1 MLAANEEA
9 FRFEGFTLE
18 LKRGCLK
25 DEVGEV
31 DLRPK
36 CFELLRHLVENAGR
50 LVSKDELMRAVW
62 PNVIVTDESLARCVS
77 DLRLALRDQEQRIIR
92 TVRARGFLF
101 TPHVRRA
108 DLDAEHTSPPVNG
121 AIIKPPPPRGIGPVR
136 PSETQGQQADAGP
149 PAFTDLALPL
159 IDQIVATS
167 ALRGAAYEG
176 FYRTTR
182 PYAAQPGAFIHDN
195 LLVRM
200 HPDGV
205 LRFKMA
211 TGGVMV
217 DGWVLPVHTQLY
229 VIGTEFGSG
238 GLVFAILHGV
248 SSIKAGVLDG
258 ITLSSTFDA
267 GRTPAAAAVVFERIA
282 DLTDDAEADDARLI
296 ALDSGN
302 PVAAPGAVP
311 EDLRRHL
318 TRDLGAAQSQL
329 DLDGVLRL
337 PLAHSRA
344 RSAPFAPQ

>member
-1 MLAANEEA
+1 MLAADEEA

-18 LKRGCLK
+18 LKRGCLR
-25 DEVGEV
+25 DQSGEV

-101 TPHVRRA
+101 TPQVQHPKLDTDRA
-108 DLDAEHTSPPVNG
+108 TASTNGDAV
-121 AIIKPPPPRGIGPVR
+121 
-136 PSETQGQQADAGP
+136 AGP
-149 PAFTDLALPL
+149 AADRIDGRGREAPPKAPTFTDLALPL
-159 IDQIVATS
+159 IDQVVATS
-167 ALRGAAYEG
+167 ALRGGAYEG
-176 FYRTTR
+176 FYRSTR
-182 PYAAQPGAFIHDN
+182 PYAAQPGDFIHDN
-195 LLVRM
+195 LLVRR

-211 TGGVMV
+211 TGGVLV
-217 DGWVLPVHTQLY
+217 EGWVLTVHTQLY

-248 SSIKAGVLDG
+248 GSIKAAVLDG

-267 GRTPAAAAVVFERIA
+267 GRTPVAAAVVYERIGE
-282 DLTDDAEADDARLI
+282 LTDDPAADDARLI
-296 ALDSGN
+296 ALGSVN

-318 TRDLGAAQSQL
+318 TRDLDAVQSPFGQ
-329 DLDGVLRL
+329 DGVLRL
-337 PLAHSRA
+337 PLAQSRT
-344 RSAPFAPQ
+344 RSAPFAPR